1 MRRFPNLLAGVLLA
15 CWLAT
20 GQESEPGPQ
29 PKTTPEDLAEGQRTF
44 GTQCAYCHGPK
55 GEGGQGAVLAR
66 PSLSHAPDDQALFR
80 VIRGGITGTKM
91 PASALTTAQVW
102 QVAAFVRT
110 LGRVEGLKSTGNPQR
125 GEQIYAGKGGCARCH
140 TIGGHGGAIGPD
152 LADIGARQ
160 EAAYMRT
167 SLLDPDASVP
177 LEFLQVHVVTK
188 NGQRITG
195 VRLNEDTFSIQIRD
209 LSNQVH
215 SFWKT
220 ELTDVVKEPK
230 RSLMPSYKNVLT
242 ATELDDLVAY
252 LESLQGGK

>member
-1 MRRFPNLLAGVLLA
+1 
-15 CWLAT
+15 
-20 GQESEPGPQ
+20 
-29 PKTTPEDLAEGQRTF
+29 
-44 GTQCAYCHGPK
+44 
-55 GEGGQGAVLAR
+55 
-66 PSLSHAPDDQALFR
+66 
-80 VIRGGITGTKM
+80 M